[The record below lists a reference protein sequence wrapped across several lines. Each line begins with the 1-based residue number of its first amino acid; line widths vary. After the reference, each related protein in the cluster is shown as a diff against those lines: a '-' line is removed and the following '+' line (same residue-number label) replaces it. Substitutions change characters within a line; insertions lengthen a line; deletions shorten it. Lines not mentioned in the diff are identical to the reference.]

1 MASSKLKTF
10 SFILYGVVTFL
21 LLCAVLVLIFKDDKS
36 NCPKPKLSSAELS
49 NLLEE
54 NVINDTLTVS
64 SSEPIGNNKNPSE
77 PVKDYNFVGEYELV
91 SSDNFDEFLTE
102 LGIGYFTRLAAT
114 AASSR
119 YYITKDG
126 DSYTLKTVSTFGNSA
141 ITFKDSVPFDEDRL
155 DGQTVKSTIQIKGN
169 KWIQK
174 QEGDGPDVH
183 IIREFSPEQ
192 IKVTSIVNDVASIR
206 IYKKVA

>member
-1 MASSKLKTF
+1 
-10 SFILYGVVTFL
+10 L

-36 NCPKPKLSSAELS
+36 NCPKQKISSAEIS
-49 NLLEE
+49 SLLNE
-54 NVINDTLTVS
+54 NVNDTLTVA
-64 SSEPIGNNKNPSE
+64 SSEPAGNNKNPE
-77 PVKDYNFVGEYELV
+77 PVKEYNFVGEYELV

-141 ITFKDSVPFDEDRL
+141 ITFKDGVPFDEDRL

-169 KWIQK
+169 KWVQK

-192 IKVTSIVNDVASIR
+192 IKVTSIVNEVASVR

>member
-1 MASSKLKTF
+1 M
-10 SFILYGVVTFL
+10 

-36 NCPKPKLSSAELS
+36 NCPKQKISSAEIS
-49 NLLEE
+49 NLL
-54 NVINDTLTVS
+54 NDTLSTA
-64 SSEPIGNNKNPSE
+64 SSEPAVNNKNPE
-77 PVKDYNFVGEYELV
+77 PIKEYNFVGEYELV
-91 SSDNFDEFLTE
+91 SSDNFDEFLSE

-119 YYITKDG
+119 YFITKDG

-141 ITFKDSVPFDEDRL
+141 ITFKDGVPFDEDRL
-155 DGQTVKSTIQIKGN
+155 DGQTVKSTMQIKGN

-174 QEGDGPDVH
+174 QEGEGPDVH

-192 IKVTSIVNDVASIR
+192 VKVTSIVNDVASVR
-206 IYKKVA
+206 IYKKIA

>member
-21 LLCAVLVLIFKDDKS
+21 LLCAVLILIFKDDKS
-36 NCPKPKLSSAELS
+36 NCPKQKISSAEIS
-49 NLLEE
+49 NLL
-54 NVINDTLTVS
+54 NDTLSTA
-64 SSEPIGNNKNPSE
+64 SSEPAVNNKNPE
-77 PVKDYNFVGEYELV
+77 PIKEYNFVGEYELV
-91 SSDNFDEFLTE
+91 SSDNFDEFLSE

-119 YYITKDG
+119 YFITKDG

-141 ITFKDSVPFDEDRL
+141 ITFKDGVPFDEDRL
-155 DGQTVKSTIQIKGN
+155 DGQTVKSTMQIKGN

-174 QEGDGPDVH
+174 QEGEGPDVH

-192 IKVTSIVNDVASIR
+192 VKVTSIVNDVASVR
-206 IYKKVA
+206 IYKKIA